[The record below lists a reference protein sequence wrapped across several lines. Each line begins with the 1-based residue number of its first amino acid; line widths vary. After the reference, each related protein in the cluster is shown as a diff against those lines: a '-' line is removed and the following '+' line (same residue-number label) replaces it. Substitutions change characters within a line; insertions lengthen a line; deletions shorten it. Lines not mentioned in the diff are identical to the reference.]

1 MPDPHQ
7 LDAPSLARRIVNLP
21 LDQASALAQSAGIT
35 FRIGSENGR
44 GRMLTDD
51 LRYDRVTVDVM
62 DGVVISARPG

>member
-7 LDAPSLARRIVNLP
+7 LAPAIARRIVNLP
-21 LDQASALAQSAGIT
+21 LDQASAIAQSEGIT